1 MNGKYLY
8 NVEINQQ
15 EIKMSDDLYDI
26 RHAIQEF
33 LETKLQGEV
42 HGAGLTLNEP
52 NRQAD
57 IEVSLGDSKY
67 LITIEEL

>member
-1 MNGKYLY
+1 
-8 NVEINQQ
+8 
-15 EIKMSDDLYDI
+15 MSDNLFDL

-52 NRQAD
+52 NRMAD
-57 IEVSLGDSKY
+57 IEVSLGDDKY

>member
-1 MNGKYLY
+1 MTDNLF
-8 NVEINQQ
+8 
-15 EIKMSDDLYDI
+15 DI

-42 HGAGLTLNEP
+42 HGAGITLNEP
-52 NRQAD
+52 ARMAD
-57 IEVSLGDSKY
+57 IEVSLGDDKY

>member
-1 MNGKYLY
+1 
-8 NVEINQQ
+8 
-15 EIKMSDDLYDI
+15 MSDNLFDI

-52 NRQAD
+52 GRMAD
-57 IEVSLGDSKY
+57 IEVSLGDDKY

>member
-1 MNGKYLY
+1 MTDNLFD
-8 NVEINQQ
+8 V
-15 EIKMSDDLYDI
+15 

-42 HGAGLTLNEP
+42 HGAGLTLVEP
-52 NRQAD
+52 NRMAD
-57 IEVSLGDSKY
+57 IEVSLGDNKY

>member
-1 MNGKYLY
+1 
-8 NVEINQQ
+8 
-15 EIKMSDDLYDI
+15 MSDDLYDL

-42 HGAGLTLNEP
+42 HGAGMILNKP
-52 NRQAD
+52 GRMAD
-57 IEVSLGDSKY
+57 IEVSLGDNKY